1 MNNWN
6 IPPCFYRI
14 SAKALVLNETRD
26 KFLVCLEENGHWAL
40 PGGGLEWG
48 ESPQMSIPREISE
61 EMGLE
66 VTFIA
71 AFPTYFVTYQTRD
84 KSAWMANLLYET
96 ELRDLTFTPSY
107 ECNDIRFVHKDDLE
121 GLRVFNTVRELAE
134 QFNPER
140 HRR

>member
-1 MNNWN
+1 
-6 IPPCFYRI
+6 
-14 SAKALVLNETRD
+14 
-26 KFLVCLEENGHWAL
+26 L